1 MGKSYW
7 LPGEG
12 EVEYGS
18 QGIGS
23 GGKTMKKLDYDDVH
37 QIFKLMKES
46 NFEEIRLEFG
56 SLKLDLKKSA
66 LNAGAV
72 QPAPPSA
79 ERSKGKELTPIVA
92 PMLGL
97 FFRSSKP
104 GDPALAEPGQEIHE
118 EDVVCAIEVLQ
129 QRHPV
134 KSGARGR
141 IKQICVQD
149 GQMVEFKQTLFL
161 LES

>member
-1 MGKSYW
+1 
-7 LPGEG
+7 
-12 EVEYGS
+12 
-18 QGIGS
+18 
-23 GGKTMKKLDYDDVH
+23 MKELSYDDVH

-46 NFEEIRLEFG
+46 KFEKLRLEFG
-56 SLKLDLKKSA
+56 NLKLDLKKSA

-79 ERSKGKELTPIVA
+79 ERSKGRELIPVTA

-104 GDPALAEPGQEIHE
+104 GDPPLAEPGQEIRE
-118 EDVVCAIEVLQ
+118 DDVVCAIEVIQ

-134 KSGARGR
+134 KSGVRGR
-141 IKQICVQD
+141 IKEVCVQE

-161 LES
+161 LEP

>member
-1 MGKSYW
+1 
-7 LPGEG
+7 
-12 EVEYGS
+12 
-18 QGIGS
+18 
-23 GGKTMKKLDYDDVH
+23 MKKLSYDDVH

-46 NFEEIRLEFG
+46 NFVEIRLEFG
-56 SLKLDLKKSA
+56 NLKLDLKKSA
-66 LNAGAV
+66 LNAGAG

-79 ERSKGKELTPIVA
+79 GASKGKEVTPITA

-104 GDPALAEPGQEIHE
+104 GDPPLAEPGQAIRED
-118 EDVVCAIEVLQ
+118 DVVCAIEVLQ

-134 KSGARGR
+134 KSGVRGR